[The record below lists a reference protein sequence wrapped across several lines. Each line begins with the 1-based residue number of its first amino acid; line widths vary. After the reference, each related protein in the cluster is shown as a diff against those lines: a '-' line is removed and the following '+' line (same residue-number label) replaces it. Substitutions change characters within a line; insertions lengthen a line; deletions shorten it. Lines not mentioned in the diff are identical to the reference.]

1 MNSTQAL
8 YSLNDQIHL
17 ESQSFSDY
25 QFLTVPLGLIGL
37 LSIIRYATKS
47 TSSLLTLCA
56 FYILSLIP
64 VVSIGVLLGTLLF
77 SAAIV
82 GVASF
87 LELNLVISLFLA
99 AIGCVFQNLNLFA
112 NASSGS
118 TFFTA
123 EVRFLNFYT
132 RKHNL
137 LYANIYT
144 VQAMGDANH

>member
-1 MNSTQAL
+1 MNSTETL
-8 YSLNDQIHL
+8 FSLKDQIHL
-17 ESQSFSDY
+17 ESQNFYDY

-37 LSIIRYATKS
+37 LSVIRYATKS
-47 TSSLLTLCA
+47 TSSLLTLTA

-64 VVSIGVLLGTLLF
+64 VVSIGVLLGTVLL
-77 SAAIV
+77 SSAIV

-112 NASSGS
+112 TASSGS

-123 EVRFLNFYT
+123 EVRFIY
-132 RKHNL
+132 KHYYDTL
-137 LYANIYT
+137 YT
-144 VQAMGDANH
+144 VTRILCHYSYLYLL

>member
-1 MNSTQAL
+1 MNSTETL
-8 YSLNDQIHL
+8 FNLKDQIHL
-17 ESQSFSDY
+17 ESQNFYDY

-37 LSIIRYATKS
+37 LSVIRYATKS
-47 TSSLLTLCA
+47 TSSLLTLTA

-64 VVSIGVLLGTLLF
+64 VVSIGVLLGTVLL
-77 SAAIV
+77 STAIV

-112 NASSGS
+112 KASSGS

-123 EVRFLNFYT
+123 EVRFLP
-132 RKHNL
+132 
-137 LYANIYT
+137 
-144 VQAMGDANH
+144 V